1 MMRDGGNDAQELNI
15 SRHPNMK
22 DAPGR
27 GGLQIDPLRTMPP
40 GPPRVTN
47 LLLFLLRPFT
57 FLLLD
62 ASRALILVYIF
73 VSKKFAFMFTENSV
87 VCV

>member
-47 LLLFLLRPFT
+47 LLLGGGQPNLCQFHT
-57 FLLLD
+57 QI
-62 ASRALILVYIF
+62 SKSAL
-73 VSKKFAFMFTENSV
+73 A
-87 VCV
+87 